1 MGTDYHRATSD
12 SIPSKGER
20 RPVIQPAPPQ
30 GHYSAATGEWNGQ
43 LPHAEIA
50 AQSQDPGQ
58 IQSPNWPNLLQR
70 MEWTRATIRAHKL
83 PPPQAA
89 VLNEIAYRDGRG
101 KGCTATMETIA
112 LDTGYNEKS
121 VRRAIKGLEQRQVIL
136 GHGGPGQKKLLGLP
150 VRNGQL
156 YFQTP
161 VTESGV
167 ATTAESP
174 TPVTESGVADQ
185 TPVRESGV
193 ATAAEAPTPVR
204 ESGVGANPGHRVR
217 GTPVR
222 ESDITSIEQ
231 RERHLLNDDSLS
243 LRSLSSPVTESGVD
257 DNQIA
262 LMVQENW
269 ALLQDAGWDRLGGA
283 IRHYQAYGLEYLR
296 RDLERKRAE
305 VKKASLAA
313 RTCVHCQKVHESP
326 DQVKP
331 CVRCEDPICES
342 SSSGCR
348 QNPCHRK
355 SRSHNRGKVPDWLSR

>member
-101 KGCTATMETIA
+101 KGCTATMATIA

-150 VRNGQL
+150 VRNGHL
-156 YFQTP
+156 YF
-161 VTESGV
+161 
-167 ATTAESP
+167 
-174 TPVTESGVADQ
+174 Q

-193 ATAAEAPTPVR
+193 ATAAESPTPDR
-204 ESGVGANPGHRVR
+204 KSGEPR
-217 GTPVR
+217 
-222 ESDITSIEQ
+222 
-231 RERHLLNDDSLS
+231 
-243 LRSLSSPVTESGVD
+243 TESP
-257 DNQIA
+257 
-262 LMVQENW
+262 
-269 ALLQDAGWDRLGGA
+269 
-283 IRHYQAYGLEYLR
+283 
-296 RDLERKRAE
+296 
-305 VKKASLAA
+305 
-313 RTCVHCQKVHESP
+313 T
-326 DQVKP
+326 
-331 CVRCEDPICES
+331 
-342 SSSGCR
+342 
-348 QNPCHRK
+348 
-355 SRSHNRGKVPDWLSR
+355 

>member
-150 VRNGQL
+150 VRNGHL
-156 YFQTP
+156 YF
-161 VTESGV
+161 
-167 ATTAESP
+167 
-174 TPVTESGVADQ
+174 Q

-193 ATAAEAPTPVR
+193 ATAAESPTPVTESGVATAPPAPTPVR
-204 ESGVGANPGHRVR
+204 ESGVEANPGQRVR
-217 GTPVR
+217 GTPDR

-231 RERHLLNDDSLS
+231 RERHRINNNSLS
-243 LRSLSSPVTESGVD
+243 LRSSSYPDRESGVD

-262 LMVQENW
+262 LIVQENW
-269 ALLQDAGWDRLGGA
+269 ALLQDAGWDQLGGA
-283 IRHYQAYGLEYLR
+283 IKHYQAYGLDYLR
-296 RDLERKRAE
+296 RDLERKKAE
-305 VKKASLAA
+305 VEKASLAA

-342 SSSGCR
+342 FSSSCR

>member
-12 SIPSKGER
+12 SIPLEGEN
-20 RPVIQPAPPQ
+20 RPVIQRQPPQ
-30 GHYSAATGEWNGQ
+30 GHYSAATSEWDGQ

-50 AQSQDPGQ
+50 AQSQEPSQ
-58 IQSPNWPNLLQR
+58 LQSPNWPNLLQR

-101 KGCTATMETIA
+101 RGCTATMETIA

-121 VRRAIKGLEQRQVIL
+121 VRRAIKGLEKTQVIL

-161 VTESGV
+161 VRESGV
-167 ATTAESP
+167 ATAAESQ
-174 TPVTESGVADQ
+174 TPVRESGVVDQ

-204 ESGVGANPGHRVR
+204 ESGVEVNPGHRVR
-217 GTPVR
+217 GTPDR

-231 RERHLLNDDSLS
+231 RERYRINNN
-243 LRSLSSPVTESGVD
+243 SLSSFFEFPG
-257 DNQIA
+257 Q
-262 LMVQENW
+262 
-269 ALLQDAGWDRLGGA
+269 R
-283 IRHYQAYGLEYLR
+283 
-296 RDLERKRAE
+296 
-305 VKKASLAA
+305 
-313 RTCVHCQKVHESP
+313 
-326 DQVKP
+326 
-331 CVRCEDPICES
+331 VR
-342 SSSGCR
+342 G
-348 QNPCHRK
+348 
-355 SRSHNRGKVPDWLSR
+355 

>member
-150 VRNGQL
+150 VRNGHL
-156 YFQTP
+156 YF
-161 VTESGV
+161 
-167 ATTAESP
+167 
-174 TPVTESGVADQ
+174 Q

-193 ATAAEAPTPVR
+193 ATAAESPTPVTESGVATAPPAPTPVR
-204 ESGVGANPGHRVR
+204 ESGVEANPGQRVR
-217 GTPVR
+217 GTPDR

-231 RERHLLNDDSLS
+231 RERHRINNNSLS
-243 LRSLSSPVTESGVD
+243 LRSSSYPDRESGVD

-262 LMVQENW
+262 LIVQENW
-269 ALLQDAGWDRLGGA
+269 ALLQDAGWDQLGGA
-283 IRHYQAYGLEYLR
+283 IKHYQAYGLDYLR
-296 RDLERKRAE
+296 RDLERKKAE
-305 VKKASLAA
+305 VEKASLAA

-342 SSSGCR
+342 FSSSCR

-355 SRSHNRGKVPDWLSR
+355 SRSHNRGIVPDWLSR